1 MAFAAGNNTRVVVG
15 SGQGGTSPAF
25 QQSDIQY
32 ITISSGGNSVDFGEA
47 TLPTVFCNATSDSH
61 GGLGGY

>member
-1 MAFAAGNNTRVVVG
+1 MGG
-15 SGQGGTSPAF
+15 GQGGGTSPAF
-25 QQSDIQY
+25 QQNNKPN
-32 ITISSGGNSVDFGEA
+32 ITIATSGNSVDFGEM